1 VDDLPAQFKGVPGSF
16 LCAEGFGISLNC
28 NCFTVL
34 SLLHEEDGTVG
45 VSEGGWYATFVAATK
60 KAPLWKLKNRKH
72 TSSFLSN
79 KNYFIWAT
87 MEK

>member
-1 VDDLPAQFKGVPGSF
+1 VDDHPAQFKGVPGSF
-16 LCAEGFGISLNC
+16 LCAEAFGINLNC

-45 VSEGGWYATFVAATK
+45 ASERGWYVTFVAATK
-60 KAPLWKLKNRKH
+60 KARLWKLKDRKH

-79 KNYFIWAT
+79 KKLFHLGN
-87 MEK
+87 MVK